1 MQMQIQDPVTKEEEK
16 FITHTGY
23 LFDWSQC
30 EGLLGPDHEWIE
42 KKDIKNLTEALELIE
57 SKDFTP
63 LPF

>member
-1 MQMQIQDPVTKEEEK
+1 MQMPIQDPVTKEEEK
-16 FITHTGY
+16 FIAHTGY

-42 KKDIKNLTEALELIE
+42 KKELTLTEALELIE
-57 SKDFTP
+57 DKDFTP